1 MIAFV
6 LIQACGKDAQKA
18 LAKIK
23 AIKGVKELHIVTGPY
38 DAIAKV
44 EIKRIEDLGPLVLG
58 KIRTLN
64 GICTTI
70 TCLSV

>member
-1 MIAFV
+1 MTAFV
-6 LIQACGKDAQKA
+6 LIQACGKDAKKA

-23 AIKGVKELHIVTGPY
+23 GIKGVKELHVVTGPY

-44 EIKRIEDLGPLVLG
+44 EIAKIQDLGPLVLG
-58 KIRTLN
+58 KIRALD
-64 GICTTI
+64 GICSTV